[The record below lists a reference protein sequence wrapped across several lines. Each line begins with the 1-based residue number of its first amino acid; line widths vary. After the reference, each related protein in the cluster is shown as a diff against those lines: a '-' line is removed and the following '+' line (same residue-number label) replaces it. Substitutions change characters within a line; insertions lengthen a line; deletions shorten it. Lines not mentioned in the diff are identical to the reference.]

1 MKFLLTA
8 LAAGAISV
16 SAVNAADDGKVDF
29 NVAPSEMIELFS
41 AFKAKFGKTYKH
53 AEEELERFKIFLMN
67 VEHAEKMKTV
77 DPTASYSVLSPYADL
92 TPEEFGRRNGFVA
105 SIADK
110 KAHAEMVEELEV
122 KDLPTAYDAR
132 EHGLVTPIKNQEQCG
147 SCWAF
152 STVANIEAQNKL
164 VNGQLTSLSEQEL
177 VDCSKSDNGC
187 NGGLPTNACKDLI
200 DSKMGME
207 LESAYSYTAA
217 TGRSCL
223 AKQSLEKVFLTSYK
237 TISSNEDQIAAALM
251 QYGTLSIGINA
262 QYMQLYTGGIS
273 NPFWC
278 PAQLDHGVAIVGFGE
293 DKNDSKFKFPW
304 TKATTQYWVI
314 KNSWGESWGEKG
326 YYRIVRGKGKCGMN
340 QMVST
345 SIVSKAAAQ
354 DQQLY
359 I

>member
-8 LAAGAISV
+8 LAAGATSV
-16 SAVNAADDGKVDF
+16 SAAPAENVDF

-41 AFKAKFGKTYKH
+41 AFKEKFGKSYKH

-67 VEHAEKMKTV
+67 VEHVEKMKTV
-77 DPTASYSVLSPYADL
+77 DPMATYSVLSPYADL
-92 TPEEFGRRNGFVA
+92 TPEEFSKRNGFVA

-110 KAHAEMVEELEV
+110 KAHSEMAEEMEV

-132 EHGLVTPIKNQEQCG
+132 EHGLVTPVKNQQQCG

-164 VNGQLTSLSEQEL
+164 VNGQLISLAEQEL

-200 DSKMGME
+200 SSKMGME

-223 AKQSLEKVFLTSYK
+223 AKPSLEKVFLSSYK
-237 TISSNEDQIAAALM
+237 TISTNEDQIAAALM

-262 QYMQLYTGGIS
+262 QYMQLYTGGVS

-293 DKNDSKFKFPW
+293 AKNDSKFKWPW
-304 TKATTQYWVI
+304 TSPVTKYWVI

-345 SIVSKAAAQ
+345 SIVAKAGAAQ
-354 DQQLY
+354 EQQLY

>member
-164 VNGQLTSLSEQEL
+164 VNGQLISLSEQEL

-200 DSKMGME
+200 DAKMGME

-273 NPFWC
+273 NPLWC
-278 PAQLDHGVAIVGFGE
+278 PALLDHGVAIVGFGE

-345 SIVSKAAAQ
+345 SIVAKAAAQ